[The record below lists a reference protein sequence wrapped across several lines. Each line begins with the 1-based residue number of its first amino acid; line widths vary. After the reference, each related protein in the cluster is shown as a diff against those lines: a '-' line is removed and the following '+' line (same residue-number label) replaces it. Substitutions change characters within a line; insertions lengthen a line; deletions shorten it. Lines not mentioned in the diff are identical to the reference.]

1 MSTRILRSLA
11 CAGAV
16 SLILA
21 AAPALAVR
29 PVTIVTGTMTAPAS
43 STRVEVD
50 GKIYQLSGDANTAA
64 SLKGLTTGMLVDV
77 ILSGPADEPASR
89 VVAVARHTN

>member
-1 MSTRILRSLA
+1 MNTRILRSLA

-29 PVTIVTGTMTAPAS
+29 ALTIITGTMTAPAS

-50 GKIYQLSGDANTAA
+50 GKVYLLSQESNTAA
-64 SLKGLTTGMLVDV
+64 TLKGLTTGMLVDV
-77 ILSGPADEPASR
+77 ILDGPANEPGSR
-89 VVAVARHTN
+89 VVAVTRHTN

>member
-29 PVTIVTGTMTAPAS
+29 ALTIITGTMTAPAS

-50 GKIYQLSGDANTAA
+50 SKVYLLSQESNTAA
-64 SLKGLTTGMLVDV
+64 TLKGLTTGMLVDV
-77 ILSGPADEPASR
+77 ILDGPANEPGSR
-89 VVAVARHTN
+89 VVAVTRHTN

>member
-29 PVTIVTGTMTAPAS
+29 ALTIITGTMTAPAS
-43 STRVEVD
+43 SSRVEVD
-50 GKIYQLSGDANTAA
+50 GKVYLLAQDSKTAE
-64 SLKGLTTGMLVDV
+64 SVKGLTTGMLVDV
-77 ILSGPADEPASR
+77 VLDGPANEPASR
-89 VVAVARHTN
+89 VLAVTRHTK

>member
-29 PVTIVTGTMTAPAS
+29 ALTIITGTMTAPAS

-50 GKIYQLSGDANTAA
+50 GKVYLLSQESNTAA
-64 SLKGLTTGMLVDV
+64 TLKGLTTGMLVDV
-77 ILSGPADEPASR
+77 ILDGPANEPGSR
-89 VVAVARHTN
+89 VVAVTRHTN

>member
-1 MSTRILRSLA
+1 
-11 CAGAV
+11 V

-29 PVTIVTGTMTAPAS
+29 ALTIITGTMTAPAS
-43 STRVEVD
+43 SSRVEVD
-50 GKIYQLSGDANTAA
+50 GKVYLLAQGSNTAE

-77 ILSGPADEPASR
+77 MLDGPANEPASR
-89 VVAVARHTN
+89 VVAVARHTK